1 MMKPE
6 PSLAT
11 LPGFDYGGRHYDGE
25 HQTESSMSSNQTKTT
40 IPRTPPGFVDAFA
53 DDVVSRGKMIDTI
66 CGVYRRFGFAPLET
80 SAVEYLDVLG
90 KFLPESDEPSGGV
103 FALKDDDDQWVSLR
117 YDLTA
122 PLSRVM
128 AQYSNELPSPY
139 RRYQV
144 GPVWRREKPGPG
156 RFRQFYQCDFDT
168 VGTASVAAD
177 AEVCAVLTAA
187 LTALGIDQSDFEI
200 RVNNRKVL
208 NGVLETIGVDA
219 EGEQQLTVLRAIDK
233 LDRLGMDGVK
243 ALLGEGRKDASGD
256 YTEGAGLSAGQI
268 DTVLGFV
275 GAGEGAG
282 DRDAVCDTLASLV
295 GTSDVGN
302 QGVEELK
309 RIGGLLDSMDLSSGV
324 VKFDPTVVRGL
335 GYYTGPVFEATLTFE
350 ITDEKG
356 RKRSFGSVAGGGRY
370 DDLVTRFTGT
380 EVPATG
386 ASIGVDRLRAALKA
400 LDKIDLSAG
409 IGPVVVTVM
418 DKERLD
424 DYQRMVFEL
433 RDAGIPSE
441 LYLGSKG
448 FRAQMK
454 YSDKRRAPAV
464 IIAGGDEFEKGEVSI
479 KDMALGTRL
488 AKEIED
494 RDAWRKGQPAQKT
507 YPRNELVAAVKAIL
521 GQ

>member
-1 MMKPE
+1 
-6 PSLAT
+6 
-11 LPGFDYGGRHYDGE
+11 
-25 HQTESSMSSNQTKTT
+25 MSKDKKNRTV
-40 IPRTPPGFVDAFA
+40 PRTPPGFM
-53 DDVVSRGKMIDTI
+53 DVFSGDVTSRQEMIDVI

-80 SAVEYLDVLG
+80 SAIEYLDVLG
-90 KFLPESDEPSGGV
+90 KFLPESDEPEGGV
-103 FALKDDDDQWVSLR
+103 FALKDDDDQWISLR

-122 PLSRVM
+122 PLSRVV
-128 AQYSNELPSPY
+128 AQYANELPSPY

-168 VGTASVAAD
+168 VGTSSVAAD
-177 AEVCAVLTAA
+177 AEVCAVLTEA
-187 LTALGIDQSDFEI
+187 LSALGIDPSDFEI

-208 NGVLETIGVDA
+208 NGVLETIGVAAD
-219 EGEQQLTVLRAIDK
+219 GDQQLTVLRAIDK
-233 LDRLGMDGVK
+233 LDRLGMDGVRE
-243 ALLGEGRKDASGD
+243 LLGEGRKDASGD
-256 YTEGAGLSAGQI
+256 FTEGAGLSPEHV

-275 GAGEGAG
+275 GSGEGASSRG
-282 DRDAVCDTLASLV
+282 EVCERLAALV
-295 GTSDVGN
+295 GGSEVGRE
-302 QGVEELK
+302 GVEELSQIN
-309 RIGGLLDSMDLSSGV
+309 RLLESMNLPSSV

-356 RKRSFGSVAGGGRY
+356 QKRSFGSVAGGGRY

-400 LDKIDLSAG
+400 LGKVDTGAG

-418 DKERLD
+418 DKDRLD
-424 DYQRMVFEL
+424 AYQGMVSEL
-433 RDAGIPSE
+433 RDAGIAAE

-454 YSDKRRAPAV
+454 YADKRLAPAV
-464 IIAGGDEFEKGEVSI
+464 IIAGGDEFDRGEVSI
-479 KDMALGTRL
+479 KDMRLGAEL
-488 AKEIED
+488 SKEIAD
-494 RDAWRKGQPAQKT
+494 REEWRKGQPAQKA
-507 YPRNELVAAVKAIL
+507 YPRGELLSAVKAIL
-521 GQ
+521 GK